1 MGLSVYVLYNSQQ
14 YQLDVEDNDL
24 VSALKEKI
32 LVKAIDGVTNVSL
45 IKLTFNG
52 VELLNST
59 TVSDNSIGKGAELTM
74 TYAENYADLG
84 NSDSDN
90 ESQDSAAPKKLFTT
104 FTVALALLLLF
115 IFILFWI
122 LWKRKKKKETSRL

>member
-74 TYAENYADLG
+74 TYADLG

-104 FTVALALLLLF
+104 FIVALAILFLSF